1 MISFMNNSSPD
12 YIRTITL
19 MVGLTYRVNEQWLSS
34 QASGLLGSGTD
45 GTSSSSFCNFSTKAV
60 CPWSWNNMERDRPFF
75 EWKEVTETLQIMLAN
90 SIQKVLLYLALN
102 EILKFHD
109 RGFMKGPNC
118 KWWTKKS
125 LKPPGNVFANMMSH
139 QNPLKWTFRSRCGS
153 LNQWDVMSFIS
164 VLIQP
169 KPTVDGSELRL
180 TTNWDVSQTLDK
192 IILKKTSNLNMVE
205 TAGFRTNHQHLRV
218 EMRSALNTAFGLYFC
233 EAPMINTGTWRTQI
247 ITICFRKWWY
257 PQNTPKWSFLVG
269 KPMVV
274 GYHHFR
280 KPPYRRSLISWGHVE
295 WFESWMF

>member
-1 MISFMNNSSPD
+1 
-12 YIRTITL
+12 
-19 MVGLTYRVNEQWLSS
+19 
-34 QASGLLGSGTD
+34 
-45 GTSSSSFCNFSTKAV
+45 
-60 CPWSWNNMERDRPFF
+60 
-75 EWKEVTETLQIMLAN
+75 MLEN

-180 TTNWDVSQTLDK
+180 TTTWDVSQTLDK
-192 IILKKTSNLNMVE
+192 IICKKTSNLNMVE
-205 TAGFRTNHQHLRV
+205 TAGFRTNHQRLRV
-218 EMRSALNTAFGLYFC
+218 ECYRPWTRPTAFNC

-247 ITICFRKWWY
+247 ITIYLDPPRGAKWMGVGVPLSNPLGFKHHPLEGAGSW
-257 PQNTPKWSFLVG
+257 LVAL
-269 KPMVV
+269 
-274 GYHHFR
+274 F
-280 KPPYRRSLISWGHVE
+280 SNFW
-295 WFESWMF
+295 